1 MQPTDFC
8 HYIDTKGTAHNAQV
22 VLSRPNK
29 VEKDGVVIHDEPILS
44 ISYTDPATNRPVVLH
59 DIVHISHPSKQETNP
74 ALPTIHLHCWKRLDE
89 VHNAPAEDHPIFD
102 HPHERPK
109 TDHLGRTV
117 PKARPKHEAMIAAHQ
132 AGLTDEQ
139 RAEIAEGERK
149 QKELSDEHL
158 RSDPAFRL
166 PQNQAVGATV
176 QTGQKPVAE
185 PVIQKAEEHHPGNP
199 NTVHFDFECAS
210 CGKAVKRVASHQGGE
225 QFEAEPQ
232 HDGKWV
238 KHVCNPEDIK
248 DHHAKVNAPKEV
260 PQQELSPSE
269 KLAAGTIP
277 SIPQE
282 AFEGA
287 EQLKKAAE
295 TLTGVEGGVIAQL
308 EKDANADHATEAQS
322 QQGDEQQ
329 G

>member
-29 VEKDGVVIHDEPILS
+29 VEKDGVVIHEEPILS

-59 DIVHISHPSKQETNP
+59 DVVHISHPSKQETNP

-199 NTVHFDFECAS
+199 NTVHFDFECQS
-210 CGKAVKRVASHQGGE
+210 CGRKVKRVASHQGGE
-225 QFEAEPQ
+225 QFDPEPV
-232 HDGKWV
+232 DGKFV

-248 DHHAKVNAPKEV
+248 AHHAKANAPKET
-260 PQQELSPSE
+260 PQELSPSE
-269 KLAAGTIP
+269 RLAAG
-277 SIPQE
+277 
-282 AFEGA
+282 
-287 EQLKKAAE
+287 EQIAKAAD
-295 TLTGVEGGVIAQL
+295 TLTKIEDGVIAQL
-308 EKDANADHATEAQS
+308 EKDANSDTGSHTNEAQS
-322 QQGDEQQ
+322 QQGDEQA
-329 G
+329 